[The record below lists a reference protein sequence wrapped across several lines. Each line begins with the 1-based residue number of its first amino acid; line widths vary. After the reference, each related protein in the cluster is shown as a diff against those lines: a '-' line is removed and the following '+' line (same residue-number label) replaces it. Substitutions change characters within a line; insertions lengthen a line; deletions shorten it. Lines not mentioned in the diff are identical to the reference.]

1 VPTAGRQ
8 IAVAGIELANRLT
21 PGEEPR
27 APLAKPGTPWTY
39 GNVPA
44 ELE

>member
-1 VPTAGRQ
+1 
-8 IAVAGIELANRLT
+8 VAGIEVANSLK
-21 PGEEPR
+21 PGEEPK

-44 ELE
+44 EVK